1 MRRAAILVGSLALGG
16 AVAFSAVAVQDTTEH
31 TLEGRVLDE
40 EGAPLAGVPVQ
51 VVPLRMRTPYPV
63 AARVGNAGET
73 DVVPLD
79 EYLAQAERYWGEV
92 NASVW
97 TDRTDIEG
105 RWSVGGLDPDAR
117 YRVAIA
123 AEFGWFD
130 ADRSATDV
138 RPGEALDLT
147 RFPTVVIAL
156 DPRDELGQPISSA
169 SVSISTESPMGHRT
183 SRTIDWERSR
193 PDVVVP
199 TRPTYIH
206 VRSTATSNPRWKSF
220 SGGLNLGSPEAGQ
233 SVDVSVRT
241 WSDVQL
247 EFDGELDRSIRTG
260 VLVAAVPL
268 PDDRD
273 LATDPIRA
281 EEIRSDWSR
290 GQVVEQ
296 VLDRG
301 LRVSGLGR
309 IVVVLSIGAPEI
321 PEARSV
327 VIAHQELRLDGRER
341 PRVRF
346 DVGTRAERELP
357 VRLKLPDGVDPA
369 TIVFLRA
376 RRKADGGLYILER
389 DVPTRIG
396 EDGLRLVQLD
406 LRTFLNIRSDGPRP
420 DASSGVQDVLLVS
433 HPELATIETVIPVGD
448 EVVTVSAIARGSL
461 LVQLEW
467 PGEPIEGALLDVDL
481 SRRVGQSQVHRR
493 HLGANPRTHADSAN
507 LDDGSVLFENLEPG
521 IWSVRATLRSATR
534 TALTSLGETV
544 EVGSD
549 RTTLPIRGPSTYLV
563 RFRLPALAEQLV
575 QIAPTG
581 SNRSISGRL
590 SPVAFDLFGRGVARD
605 LLPGL
610 YRIGTFEFSVP
621 TSEVLWN
628 GHPHDAL
635 RVDAIE
641 AGSVLLDYDLRAG
654 DLIVGVSGSTFA
666 AVRDVRG
673 RQRALHGLGY
683 DTGPETVSPARSVTD
698 AVARGLSLMRARD
711 GETTE
716 VASDTTVA
724 QGVLREVNLGAT
736 LTVTYR

>member
-1 MRRAAILVGSLALGG
+1 MIRAAILVGGLLLGG
-16 AVAFSAVAVQDTTEH
+16 AVAFSTVAVQDTTEH

-51 VVPLRMRTPYPV
+51 VVPLRMRSPLPV
-63 AARVGNAGET
+63 AARIGPAGES

-79 EYLAQAERYWGEV
+79 DYLAQAERYWEEV
-92 NASVW
+92 DASVW
-97 TDRTDIEG
+97 TDRTDLEG
-105 RWSVGGLDPDAR
+105 RWSVDGLDADAR

-123 AEFGWFD
+123 ADFGWFD
-130 ADRSATDV
+130 ADWNASSL
-138 RPGEALDLT
+138 RPGRALELT
-147 RFPTVVIAL
+147 RSPTVTVAL
-156 DPRDELGQPISSA
+156 DPRDELGQPISNA
-169 SVSISTESPMGHRT
+169 SVSISAESPMGHRT

-199 TRPTYIH
+199 ARPTSIQ
-206 VRSTATSNPRWKSF
+206 VRSTATSNPPWKSF
-220 SGGLNLGSPEAGQ
+220 SGVLNLKSPEAGQ
-233 SVDVSVRT
+233 SVAVSVRT
-241 WSDVQL
+241 WSDVEL
-247 EFDGELDRSIRTG
+247 DFDGELDRSIRTG

-281 EEIRSDWSR
+281 EEIRSDWSH
-290 GQVVEQ
+290 GQVAEQ

-309 IVVVLSIGAPEI
+309 HAIVLSVGAPEI

-327 VIAHQELRLDGRER
+327 VLAHQELRLDGRER

-357 VRLKLPDGVDPA
+357 VRLELPAGIDPETVA
-369 TIVFLRA
+369 FTRA
-376 RRKADGGLYILER
+376 RRTADGRLHTLEL
-389 DVPTRIG
+389 DVPTRTG

-406 LRTFLNIRSDGPRP
+406 LRTFLNMRSGGPRP
-420 DASSGVQDVLLVS
+420 DASSGVEDVLLVS

-481 SRRVGQSQVHRR
+481 SRRVGQSQLHRH
-493 HLGANPRTHADSAN
+493 HLGANPRTHTDSAN

-521 IWSVRATLRSATR
+521 AWSVRATLRSVTR
-534 TALTSLGETV
+534 TVLTSLGETV

-563 RFRLPALAEQLV
+563 RLRLPAFAEQLV

-581 SNRSISGRL
+581 SNRSNSGRL
-590 SPVAFDLFGRGVARD
+590 NPVALDPFGRGVARD

-641 AGSVLLDYDLRAG
+641 AGSVLLDYDLRPG

-666 AVRDVRG
+666 AARNAPSG
-673 RQRALHGLGY
+673 QRALHGLGY
-683 DTGPETVSPARSVTD
+683 DTGPQTVSPARSVTD
-698 AVARGLSLMRARD
+698 AVARGLPLMLVRD

-716 VASDTTVA
+716 AACDTTLE
-724 QGVLREVNLGAT
+724 GGMLREGDLGAT